1 MEHRKNKKSME
12 IENIP
17 VILKE
22 ELQKKLIDEILSM
35 NDIGTIAKAYLIR
48 KNENISYNVAFEYL
62 MSMNYNTMLT
72 YLKRPDMSIPAPNSA
87 SKWSEKEI
95 EYYLITPPVDVDEK
109 KFGVDQLKDLPLD
122 VKNFLDF
129 HNDDFLVYYKKALL
143 SKSVAKTKV
152 SKFAMKYISYFNETN
167 RESLIDNLMASF
179 LDNVFG
185 KEFVVDTQ
193 TPLKLK
199 VNENDCEAIT
209 DVCVIDGVS
218 GWKCVVVVEEKT
230 DINKED
236 KEGNPLAQL
245 IAEGI
250 AVAEQSDWKE
260 EWPVYMVL
268 CKGLRL
274 NFYQASFSEIFLNNV
289 RMGFDCSKKTI
300 LYHLDQE
307 MSLETEKGRFS
318 AARVFCQIGEECE
331 KRRN

>member
-1 MEHRKNKKSME
+1 MEHRKNKKSEE
-12 IENIP
+12 IANIP
-17 VILKE
+17 AILKE
-22 ELQKKLIDEILSM
+22 ELQKKLIDEILSRS
-35 NDIGTIAKAYLIR
+35 DIGTIAKAYLIR
-48 KNENISYNVAFEYL
+48 KNENVSYNFAFEYL
-62 MSMNYNTMLT
+62 MSMKYNTMLT
-72 YLKRPDMSIPAPNSA
+72 YLKRPDMSIPVSNSA

-95 EYYLITPPVDVDEK
+95 EYYLITPPVDVDETF
-109 KFGVDQLKDLPLD
+109 FGVDQLKDLPLD
-122 VKNFLDF
+122 VKNFLEL
-129 HNDDFLVYYKKALL
+129 HNDDFLIYYKKAVL
-143 SKSVAKTKV
+143 SKSVANTKV

-167 RESLIDNLMASF
+167 RESHIDNLMASF

-209 DVCVIDGVS
+209 DVCVIDGVT
-218 GWKCVVVVEEKT
+218 GWKGVVVVEDKT
-230 DINKED
+230 DINM
-236 KEGNPLAQL
+236 EGNPLAQL

-260 EWPVYMVL
+260 EWPVYMIL

-274 NFYQASFSEIFLNNV
+274 NFYQATFSEIFLNNV

-318 AARVFCQIGEECE
+318 AARVFCKIREECE